1 MNTTVNTR
9 SEESKWKDR
18 TFSRTRLPYEPPELD
33 VYDYEVE
40 HGFTVSPEERI
51 ASSETVSEL
60 QDNTMG
66 GNGENYHGE
75 WF

>member
-18 TFSRTRLPYEPPELD
+18 TL
-33 VYDYEVE
+33 
-40 HGFTVSPEERI
+40 SPEDRI